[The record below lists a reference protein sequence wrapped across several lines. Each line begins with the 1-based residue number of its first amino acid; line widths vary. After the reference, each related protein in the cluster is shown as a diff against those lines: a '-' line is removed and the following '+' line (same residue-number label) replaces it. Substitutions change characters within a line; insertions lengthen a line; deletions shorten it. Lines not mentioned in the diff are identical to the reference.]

1 MAVALEVA
9 RRNVILDGLPLAAL
23 ERLST
28 RLELAPLPLSTVLY
42 QPGEPVAAV
51 HFPLAGVISIVA
63 ELEPGEVVEAAT
75 VGREGMSGISVFLG
89 AGAPTERAVVQVRG
103 EALSL
108 PADVFRQ
115 EVGDGPL
122 HVMLR
127 RYTQALF
134 TQLARNAA
142 CNRVHALRPRAA
154 RWLLTTADRM
164 GSPSF
169 ELTQG
174 FLAQMLAVRRASVSG
189 VASSL
194 AEDGCI
200 SYVRGMITILDRPG
214 LLANACSCYA
224 VVRRATEQALRS
236 SEVSG

>member
-1 MAVALEVA
+1 MPVELEIA
-9 RRNVILDGLPLAAL
+9 RRNAILDGLPIAAL
-23 ERLST
+23 ERLCT
-28 RLELAPLPLSTVLY
+28 RLEPVPLPLSTVLY

-51 HFPLAGVISIVA
+51 HFPLSGVISIVA
-63 ELEPGEVVEAAT
+63 ELEPGAIVEAAT
-75 VGREGMSGISVFLG
+75 VGHEGMSGISVFLG

-115 EVGDGPL
+115 EVEQGPL
-122 HVMLR
+122 QVMLR

-142 CNRVHALRPRAA
+142 CNRVHSLRPRAA

-164 GSPSF
+164 RSPSF
-169 ELTQG
+169 ELTQE

-194 AEDGCI
+194 AGDGCI
-200 SYVRGMITILDRPG
+200 SYVRGLITILDRPR
-214 LLANACSCYA
+214 LLAHACSCYGA
-224 VVRRATEQALRS
+224 VRRSTERALRS
-236 SEVSG
+236 SELSG